1 MTTVFLVRHGLT
13 PETGR
18 KLSGWTPGVHLSDDG
33 VNQADAA
40 AEYLRGI
47 RLKAVYSS
55 PIDRAVETARVI
67 AARHHLQVK
76 IRRAIGEV
84 EYGKWTD
91 KSFKTLRRAKLW
103 DLVQRWPSG
112 VRFPE
117 GESLFE
123 VQTRAVGEIERMR
136 EEHPKDAV
144 CCVSHA
150 DVIRLVA
157 AHYLGMHIDL
167 YQRIVIAPASVT
179 AVGFGPAGPTILA
192 LNADPTGAGNR

>member
-1 MTTVFLVRHGLT
+1 MTTVFLVRHALT

-18 KLSGWTPGVHLSDDG
+18 KLSGWTPGVHLNADG
-33 VNQADAA
+33 LAQADAT
-40 AEYLRGI
+40 AEYLRTVP
-47 RLKAVYSS
+47 LKAVYSS

-67 AARHHLQVK
+67 AAHHKLQVK
-76 IRRAIGEV
+76 VRRAIGEV

-91 KSFKTLRRAKLW
+91 RSFKTLRRTKLW
-103 DLVQRWPSG
+103 EVVQRWPSG
-112 VRFPE
+112 ARFPD
-117 GESLFE
+117 GESLVE
-123 VQTRAVGEIERMR
+123 VQTRAVREIERIR

-167 YQRIVIAPASVT
+167 YQRIVIFPASVT
-179 AVGFGPAGPTILA
+179 TVGFGSSGPSVLA
-192 LNADPTGAGNR
+192 LNALPMGIGKR

>member
-1 MTTVFLVRHGLT
+1 MTTVFLVRHALT

-18 KLSGWTPGVHLSDDG
+18 KLSGWTPGVHLNADG
-33 VNQADAA
+33 LAQADAT
-40 AEYLRGI
+40 AEYLRTVP
-47 RLKAVYSS
+47 LKAVYSS

-67 AARHHLQVK
+67 AAHHKLQVK
-76 IRRAIGEV
+76 VRRAIGEI

-91 KSFKTLRRAKLW
+91 RSFKTLRRTKLW
-103 DLVQRWPSG
+103 EVVQRWPSG
-112 VRFPE
+112 ARFPD
-117 GESLFE
+117 GESLVE
-123 VQTRAVGEIERMR
+123 VQTRAVREIERIR

-167 YQRIVIAPASVT
+167 YQRIVIFPASVT
-179 AVGFGPAGPTILA
+179 TVGFGSSGPSVLA
-192 LNADPTGAGNR
+192 LNALPMGIGKR